1 MVSGG
6 LFHNLEDPPESNSL
20 SDGEDE
26 GEVEDGFTVSEIE
39 SEVFTTSLSDL
50 PGSPKTS
57 TRKHSRH
64 RAGAKNEHAAVV
76 EPEPSEDE
84 NLTDEQVHL
93 ESHTTRKPKKQ
104 HRGFN
109 MRRRHKVAPMSY
121 TPHASPTRA
130 TGQSGLAWM
139 DTVNGVQLMSVAP
152 VDIFSAPPQLQ
163 QPPPPQY
170 VLPPQTP
177 IPHTSPFQY
186 PYPPPPTFH
195 PAYLLDPMQ
204 QYTPR
209 THPVSNP
216 PHSVMRSRKRKGGES
231 GIDAVDGRDAGEGRR
246 KTRVGRSKS
255 GKEGEASGSRASA
268 TDTGG
273 HKQEEGKASGTDTG
287 GHKQEEG
294 EASGSKASRTDT
306 GGHKQEEG
314 EVEQSKDTVPV
325 SAAEKKEETSRPKE
339 SSGHDVQ
346 ELLQQVTYI
355 PLYMNKF

>member
-6 LFHNLEDPPESNSL
+6 LFHNLEDPPESNLL

-57 TRKHSRH
+57 TRKHSRD

-177 IPHTSPFQY
+177 IPHISPLQY

-204 QYTPR
+204 QYTPH

-231 GIDAVDGRDAGEGRR
+231 GIDTVDGRDAGEGRR

-255 GKEGEASGSRASA
+255 GKESKASGSRASA

-273 HKQEEGKASGTDTG
+273 HKQEEG
-287 GHKQEEG
+287 
-294 EASGSKASRTDT
+294 
-306 GGHKQEEG
+306 
-314 EVEQSKDTVPV
+314 EVEQSKDSVPA

-339 SSGHDVQ
+339 SSGHNVQ
-346 ELLQQVTYI
+346 ELLQQVTHI
-355 PLYMNKF
+355 PLYMRCILKLKHSNALSSRVTITIMFLSLHFTKKGFCSLKI